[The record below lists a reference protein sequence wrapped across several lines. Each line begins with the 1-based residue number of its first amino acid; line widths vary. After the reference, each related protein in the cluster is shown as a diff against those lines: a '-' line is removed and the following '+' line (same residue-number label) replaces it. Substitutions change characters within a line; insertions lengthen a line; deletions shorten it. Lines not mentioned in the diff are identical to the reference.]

1 MKDRLR
7 AWGFPLL
14 LLSVTGFFLFLFI
27 QNYRST
33 HCGSDL
39 MGMTQRADGTW
50 EVSNPCAD
58 DPLVVTYNVD
68 SNGVTRAKRR

>member
-7 AWGFPLL
+7 TWGFPLF

-33 HCGSDL
+33 HCGSDVIS
-39 MGMTQRADGTW
+39 MTQRAGETM
-50 EVSNPCAD
+50 EVRTPCGN
-58 DPLVVTYNVD
+58 DPLAATYNVD
-68 SNGVTRAKRR
+68 ANGVNRSKRP

>member
-7 AWGFPLL
+7 TWGFPLL

-33 HCGSDL
+33 HCGSDVI
-39 MGMTQRADGTW
+39 GMTQRADGSM
-50 EVSNPCAD
+50 EVSSPCGN
-58 DPLVVTYNVD
+58 DPLITTYNVD
-68 SNGVTRAKRR
+68 GDGVTRSKRP